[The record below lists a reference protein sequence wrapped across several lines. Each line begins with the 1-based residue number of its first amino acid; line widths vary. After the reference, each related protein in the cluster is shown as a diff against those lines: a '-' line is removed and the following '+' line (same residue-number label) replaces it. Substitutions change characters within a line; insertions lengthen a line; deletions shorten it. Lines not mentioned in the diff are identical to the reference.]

1 MIDLSVIIVSFNS
14 AELLGNCLKSVT
26 IGLKDK
32 KISGEVIVV
41 DNNSDDGRDDVIAK
55 FKVQSSKFKVKTIE
69 NSENVG
75 FGRANNQ
82 GSKKAGGR
90 YLLFLN
96 PDTQVKSGAL
106 KKIVEFM
113 DENPAAGIASCR
125 LVNPD
130 GSFQPQGGYLPRLST
145 VAVWALF
152 LDDLPILREILPSY
166 QMRSI
171 RVSRW
176 LSRWRNLFV
185 RRQPLVPTTSGL
197 GLASDGSSLTRKF
210 VNFACRPSAKFQI
223 GWVGG
228 TAMAVRRQAWE
239 QLKGFD
245 EKIFMYGEDV
255 EICYRANKL
264 GWKVMINPEA
274 EIMHVGK
281 ASGGRWVAGE
291 VKGLLYIFKKHKPG
305 WEMPAL
311 KAILA
316 AGMGLR
322 WLIFGIL
329 GGNEKLRRAYA
340 EAFRV
345 VR

>member
-1 MIDLSVIIVSFNS
+1 MIDLSIIIVSYNTKKLLLDCLRSVDRDLKNS
-14 AELLGNCLKSVT
+14 SLTA
-26 IGLKDK
+26 
-32 KISGEVIVV
+32 EVIVV
-41 DNNSDDGRDDVIAK
+41 DNGSRDGSREFLGRDCHSARRRIAMTVILNE
-55 FKVQSSKFKVKTIE
+55 E
-69 NSENVG
+69 NLG
-75 FGRANNQ
+75 FGGANNL
-82 GSKKAGGR
+82 GAKRARGR

-96 PDTQVKSGAL
+96 PDTEVKSGAL
-106 KKIVEFM
+106 TKMVRFM
-113 DENPAAGIASCR
+113 DENPEAGIASCR

-166 QMRSI
+166 QNRSGK
-171 RVSRW
+171 
-176 LSRWRNLFV
+176 
-185 RRQPLVPTTSGL
+185 SGRS
-197 GLASDGSSLTRKF
+197 GEF
-210 VNFACRPSAKFQI
+210 

-239 QLKGFD
+239 QLGGFD

-255 EICYRANKL
+255 EICYRANKQ
-264 GWKVMINPEA
+264 GWRVMINPDA
-274 EIMHVGK
+274 EIVHVGK
-281 ASGGRWVAGE
+281 ASGGSWVAGE
-291 VKGLLYIFKKHKPG
+291 VRGLLYIFKKHKRG

-311 KAILA
+311 KVILA

-329 GGNEKLRRAYA
+329 AGNETLRRAYA

-345 VR
+345 ARR